1 MSGHGDK
8 DKELMELKHDALPG
22 FRPVFYVVFAIGI
35 LYLALVFALD

>member
-22 FRPVFYVVFAIGI
+22 FRPVFYVVFALGI
-35 LYLALVFALD
+35 IYLAAVFYFD

>member
-22 FRPVFYVVFAIGI
+22 FRPGFHVVFARGI
-35 LYLALVFALD
+35 MYVAAVYYFD